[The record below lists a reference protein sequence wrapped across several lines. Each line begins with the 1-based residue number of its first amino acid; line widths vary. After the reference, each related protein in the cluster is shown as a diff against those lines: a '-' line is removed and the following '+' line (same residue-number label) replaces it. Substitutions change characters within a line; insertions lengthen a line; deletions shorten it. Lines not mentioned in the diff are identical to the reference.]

1 MKRVLIIRLSHL
13 GDVILTEPAVR
24 SIRAAYPDSVIDYLT
39 RAEYR
44 DVVKL
49 FAGVDNIHTLEIPG
63 RDQSLLGLAASI
75 KRLCNERYDLVID
88 LHNNMRSWWIKFQLN
103 ANKIV
108 TYSKNW
114 RARQRAV
121 KKKIRDEHRHT
132 VDLYLSILEKI
143 QVAAGARVPRLV
155 LPYDVERNINQ
166 LLQDNGLAPRGYAVF
181 AVGASH
187 PTKHYPIPQWVDIA
201 ERIVQLMNLRIVVVE
216 KDEFEYLNLFDH
228 LVKSGQLSVLTGLA
242 IQSLAG
248 VLASAKCTV
257 SNDSGVM
264 HLSAAVGA
272 PTVGLFGPTHPVLGF
287 SPLGVKCKALTV
299 DEYCSPCSKH
309 GADDCLREERFCFT
323 KMDAEL
329 ILDSIREV
337 TGID

>member
-13 GDVILTEPAVR
+13 GDVILTEPVVR

-44 DVVKL
+44 DVVGL
-49 FAGVDNIHTLEIPG
+49 FAGVNNIHTLEIPG
-63 RDQSLLGLAASI
+63 RDQSLLGLASTI

-88 LHNNMRSWWIKFQLN
+88 LHYNLRSWWIKFQLN
-103 ANKIV
+103 TNKIV
-108 TYSKNW
+108 TYPKNW
-114 RARQRAV
+114 RARRKAV

-132 VDLYLSILEKI
+132 VDLYLSTLEKI
-143 QVAAGARVPRLV
+143 QVVADARVPKLV
-155 LPYDVERNINQ
+155 LPDDVTRNTNQ
-166 LLQDNGLAPRGYAVF
+166 LLQDNGLAPHRYAVF

-187 PTKHYPIPQWVDIA
+187 PTKHYPMPQWVDIA
-201 ERIVQLMNLRIVVVE
+201 ERIVQSLDLKIVVVE

-228 LVKSGQLSVLTGLA
+228 LVKSGHLSVLTGLD

-248 VLASAKCTV
+248 VLASARFTV

-264 HLSAAVGA
+264 HLSAAAGT

-287 SPLGVKCKALTV
+287 SPLGDKCKALTV

-309 GADDCLREERFCFT
+309 GADACFREETFCFT

-337 TGID
+337 PGID